1 MKLEIFK
8 VGKHTSSSGV
18 TKNYSVEDLN
28 NIVSNHSEPTPITVG
43 HPKTNSPAFGW
54 INNLKVVGESLFA
67 EATDLVP
74 EFLDLVKQK
83 IYKNRSVSL
92 NHNEDGTLSLR
103 HVAFLGGTMPA
114 VKGLAELEFSG
125 STDEQIFE
133 FELNIQLD
141 EVIPKVEPVVEK
153 NPQPET
159 KVAEQSRSTKDFSED
174 ITALQTSVQKIS
186 EFMETLQ
193 SPNGTE
199 AVQELQ
205 SKIDELNLKIDVAY
219 FQRNILDKLQLDNL
233 TPAIK
238 NKILA
243 LVGYFES
250 LDFAEEEQTK
260 VISDFQELAEL
271 IQPFQTEEV
280 LKKVEFE
287 NKIKDSVNEFSA
299 METDKESM
307 LLFNE
312 ATAYAKENEISFVD
326 AIQILS
332 NNNKVAE

>member
-1 MKLEIFK
+1 MKFEIFK
-8 VGKHTSSSGV
+8 VGKHKSSSGV
-18 TKNYSVEDLN
+18 EKVYTVDDLN

-54 INNLKVVGESLFA
+54 IGNLKVVGESLFA

-125 STDEQIFE
+125 STDEQIFDLDFAEVE
-133 FELNIQLD
+133 FE
-141 EVIPKVEPVVEK
+141 EVIETEEPVAK
-153 NPQPET
+153 KET
-159 KVAEQSRSTKDFSED
+159 PAVKDFSED

-193 SPNGTE
+193 NPNGTQ

-219 FQRNILDKLQLDNL
+219 FQRNIVDKLQLDNL

-238 NKILA
+238 NKIIA
-243 LVGYFES
+243 LLSYFES
-250 LDFAEEEQTK
+250 LDFAEEKQNE
-260 VISDFQELAEL
+260 VIADFQELAEL

-280 LKKVEFE
+280 LKKVEFQK
-287 NKIKDSVNEFSA
+287 NLKDSVNEFSA
-299 METDKESM
+299 METDKESL

-312 ATAYAKENEISFVD
+312 ATAYAKENETSFVD
-326 AIQILS
+326 AIQILT
-332 NNNKVAE
+332 NKNSEES